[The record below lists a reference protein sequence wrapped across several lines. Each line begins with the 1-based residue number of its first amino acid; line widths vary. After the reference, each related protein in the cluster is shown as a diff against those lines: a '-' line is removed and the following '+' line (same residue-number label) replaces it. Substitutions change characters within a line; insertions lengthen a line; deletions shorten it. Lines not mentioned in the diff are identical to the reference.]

1 MKNILKLLPTLL
13 LAGVGVCCQSNG
25 ETTDKIPYEKKYEY
39 VIDIEGVDADKIY
52 DSIPLWLNSE
62 FPEKD
67 INSNDAA
74 KNFVQTFL
82 ILDFPIWADTSVQN
96 IKRNIKNVTA
106 DNRDSGIFTCS
117 IKNIVVETQNQAWGA
132 GGSWLVAEADIMVQ
146 VKAEKYRILWENVNV
161 SQLKI
166 SGNGRN
172 TWVHQQ
178 SSLKKTPYS
187 NLISILEGASYRL
200 KEQIEKINQDW

>member
-82 ILDFPIWADTSVQN
+82 ILDSPIWADTSVQN

-161 SQLKI
+161 S
-166 SGNGRN
+166 
-172 TWVHQQ
+172 
-178 SSLKKTPYS
+178 
-187 NLISILEGASYRL
+187 
-200 KEQIEKINQDW
+200 